1 MTASPITYLDENATA
16 TPEREAMEAAA
27 EWLTRSANASSPH
40 SAGRAARGAVE
51 RARRAVAGS
60 LGVEARQLT
69 FCASATEALHMGILG
84 ILRPGDH
91 VVVSA
96 VEHAAVWGALEQARR
111 WMGVEVTRAPVSER
125 GEVEPESFARALRPN
140 TRLCLLMAAQSE
152 LGVVYPTR
160 AIAER
165 VSPVPLMCDA
175 AQAWGKVPLHL
186 PSTGASV
193 AVVSGHKI
201 GAPLGA
207 AALWCAPEAPP
218 IEPLLRGGGQERGR
232 RAGTEL
238 TPALVGMGVA
248 AARIGERLEA
258 MREVRALRESLEAR
272 LSAHP
277 ALRVMGAGVDL
288 EEGGAPRAP
297 HEAWQWR
304 AHARLPNTLM
314 LRSLTAEGDLL
325 LQALDLAGF
334 CVSSGSACASGALE
348 PSAALLA
355 LGYTPAEARRGLRVS
370 LGPHTP
376 VEGIWRFAEVLEG
389 LLR

>member
-1 MTASPITYLDENATA
+1 MPQAVYLDENATA
-16 TPEREAMEAAA
+16 TPDAEAVRAAA
-27 EWLTRSANASSPH
+27 EWLARSANASSPH
-40 SAGRAARGAVE
+40 AAGRAARGAVE

-60 LGVEARQLT
+60 LGVDARQLT
-69 FCASATEALHMGILG
+69 FCSSATEALHMAILG
-84 ILRPGDH
+84 SVRPGDH

-96 VEHAAVWGALEQARR
+96 LEHAAVWGALERARG
-111 WMGVEVTRAPVSER
+111 WLGVEVTRVEVSAR
-125 GEVEPESFARALRPN
+125 GEVDPEAFARALRPN
-140 TRLCLLMAAQSE
+140 TRLCVLMAAQSE

-160 AIAER
+160 AVAER
-165 VSPVPLMCDA
+165 VAPVPLLCDA

-186 PSTGASV
+186 PSTGARL
-193 AVVSGHKI
+193 AVVSGHKA
-201 GAPLGA
+201 GAPLGG
-207 AALWCAPEAPP
+207 AALWCAPDAPP
-218 IEPLLRGGGQERGR
+218 VEPLLRGGAQERGR

-238 TPALVGMGVA
+238 TPALVGFGVVA
-248 AARIGERLEA
+248 ERVGARLEA
-258 MREVRALRESLEAR
+258 MRAVRDLRDALELR

-277 ALRVMGAGVDL
+277 SLRVVGAGVDL
-288 EEGGAPRAP
+288 ERVP

-314 LRSLTAEGDLL
+314 LRSLTVEGDLL

-355 LGYTPAEARRGLRVS
+355 VGCTPAEARRGLRVS
-370 LGPHTP
+370 LGPQTP
-376 VEGIWRFAEVLEG
+376 AEGVWRFAEALEG